1 MAPTLDDVKD
11 EALRL
16 IEAAQKEGIFIR
28 LIGGLA
34 VWLHCP
40 SSVAGPLARKYKD
53 ADFVTDKEG
62 SIRLPDFFERMGY
75 VPNKTFNTL
84 SGDWRQLYYDPYHD
98 NRQIDIFIS
107 EFSMCHKI
115 PLEGRLD
122 KDKLT
127 IPLAELFL
135 TKAQIVE
142 LNQKDLI
149 DMLAILLDHPVGPSD
164 DDTINSERI
173 AALCAEDWGLYTTV
187 NMNFERILENLGK
200 VGLDQESQRIIR
212 NRILAI
218 QDAMEAA
225 PKPTKWKLRA
235 KIGKRVRWY
244 ELPEEVQR
252 K

>member
-1 MAPTLDDVKD
+1 MGQTLDDVKD

-16 IEAAQKEGIFIR
+16 IKAAQE
-28 LIGGLA
+28 
-34 VWLHCP
+34 
-40 SSVAGPLARKYKD
+40 GPLSRQYKD

-62 SIRLPDFFERMGY
+62 SMRLPDFFERMGY

-84 SGDWRQLYYDPYHD
+84 SGDWRQLYYDPDHD

-122 KDKLT
+122 QDDVT

-142 LNQKDLI
+142 LNRKDLI
-149 DMLAILLDHPVGPSD
+149 DMMALLLDHPIGPSD
-164 DDTINSERI
+164 EDTINSARI
-173 AALCAEDWGLYTTV
+173 AELCAADWGLYTTL
-187 NMNFERILENLGK
+187 NMNFDRILESVGT
-200 VGLDQESQRIIR
+200 VGLDHEAQRVIR
-212 NRILAI
+212 RRILQL
-218 QDAMEAA
+218 QDAIEAV
-225 PKPTKWKLRA
+225 PKSTKWKMRA
-235 KIGKRVRWY
+235 RVGKRVRWY

-252 K
+252 T